1 MFKIMLMI
9 AVATTGLIEYFKK
22 LMPTKVTENKIAL
35 AGISGAISAV
45 IGAGYVTLAWFVNGI
60 GLPLFITT
68 NLLINYLLVIG
79 GLVGMVQVSYNV
91 LLQTFK
97 AVVAKLKAKATTPTI
112 DPEAASDEI
121 VDAITDKIT
130 DAIGQVVKE
139 ASKKK

>member
-22 LMPTKVTENKIAL
+22 LMPAKVTESKVAL

-45 IGAGYVTLAWFVNGI
+45 VGAGYVTLAWFVNGI
-60 GLPLFITT
+60 GLPLFSTT
-68 NLLINYLLVIG
+68 SLLINYLIVIG
-79 GLVGMVQVSYNV
+79 AVVGMVQVSYNV

-97 AVVAKLKAKATTPTI
+97 AVVAKLKAKAVTPTI

-121 VDAITDKIT
+121 VDAITEKVT
-130 DAIGQVVKE
+130 EEIGKVVS
-139 ASKKK
+139 AAAKKK

>member
-22 LMPTKVTENKIAL
+22 LMPVKVTENKIAL

-60 GLPLFITT
+60 GLPLFSTT

-121 VDAITDKIT
+121 VEAITDKVT

-139 ASKKK
+139 TAKKK

>member
-9 AVATTGLIEYFKK
+9 AVATTGLIEYLKK
-22 LMPTKVTENKIAL
+22 FMPVKVTENKVAL

-45 IGAGYVTLAWFVNGI
+45 VGAGYVTLAWFVKGI
-60 GLPLFITT
+60 ELPLFNTS

-79 GLVGMVQVSYNV
+79 GLISIVQISYNV

-97 AVVAKLKAKATTPTI
+97 AVVAKLKAKSVTPTI

-121 VDAITDKIT
+121 VDAITEKVT
-130 DAIGQVVKE
+130 EEIGKVVSE
-139 ASKKK
+139 TTKKK